1 MGSRTFNLSW
11 TAPSKEEDMVVSHYE
26 VVVIRSGETRAVYQ
40 TTDNFFKIDNVE
52 LGYSYE
58 FSVAAVSEDGGV
70 RGRSLQSDPVRLAGL
85 LTIYILCMY
94 QVYMMKI
101 LCIHAGTVTFRKCN
115 HPSGS
120 ILAGNDGSVNFATV
134 TCVFLSGDVNR
145 SVVWSVKVK
154 QDGSLRHLS
163 PEEKVFVQED
173 DLNSKVTISNLN
185 SDLDGAVVY
194 CGVEESPELFNFTL
208 RVYRKFVCFHL
219 DAKPS
224 YIFTFKFQVY
234 LIC

>member
-1 MGSRTFNLSW
+1 MS
-11 TAPSKEEDMVVSHYE
+11 EEEQVLLSHYE
-26 VVVIRSGETRAVYQ
+26 VIVVRSDGNRAVSQ

-52 LGYSYE
+52 LGYSSE

-85 LTIYILCMY
+85 LTIHILCMY

-101 LCIHAGTVTFRKCN
+101 LCIHVGTVTFRKCN

-145 SVVWSVKVK
+145 TVVWSVKVK
-154 QDGSLRHLS
+154 QDGSPQRLS
-163 PEEKVFVQED
+163 PEEKIFVQKD
-173 DLNSKVTISNLN
+173 DLNSKLTILNLN

-208 RVYRKFVCFHL
+208 RVYRKLVCSYL
-219 DAKPS
+219 DAKP
-224 YIFTFKFQVY
+224 IF
-234 LIC
+234 L